1 MTRSA
6 SRPLR
11 LTAVALG
18 AERTIVGVVDAEATI
33 AGTIECTENR

>member
-11 LTAVALG
+11 MLAVAPG
-18 AERTIVGVVDAEATI
+18 DERTIVGVVDAEATI